1 MDQFQRLFRTDSF
14 DTVVEV
20 GTDQD
25 RKVDQLLA
33 RNPVVTK
40 HRAGIDQLWRDSSK
54 NTFARKKFFTG
65 DREKAK
71 KARRAE
77 QQAIVI
83 FARRGPNAA
92 CGGHVRCLRF
102 SFGWGFDDGDSHQPQ
117 QFFGF
122 VDHGSAQTRSHS
134 GFGIGPGQIARLHR
148 FGMFCVIP
156 LFNASPACDL
166 RRLQGWWFAVENEDQ
181 LHLIVRDETR
191 RAVEQSRKM
200 RGDAAMRIHQR
211 RAVSQ
216 ADQGQELVQFSVAV
230 NRHAFSLQLFQ
241 SQRLFY
247 NDRGEKNAHSGPII
261 QVMALTETEF
271 RFHCDAAL
279 EKLNRSLDVV
289 AENYDAEVVFQNNVL
304 TIEVEEPSPGKIVIS
319 PQTPTRQIW
328 ISAQSTSFKLD
339 WSGKT
344 FVLSSS
350 GESLNQ
356 LVGRLIGEQ
365 LGVGKIEIYEAGL

>member
-14 DTVVEV
+14 DTVVEI

-33 RNPVVTK
+33 RNPVVPK
-40 HRAGIDQLWRDSSK
+40 HRAGIDQLWRDGSK
-54 NTFARKKFFTG
+54 NTFARKKFFSG
-65 DREKAK
+65 DREKTK

-148 FGMFCVIP
+148 FGMFRVIL

-166 RRLQGWWFAVENEDQ
+166 RRLQRRWFTVENEGQ
-181 LHLIVRDETR
+181 LHLIVRDQAR
-191 RAVEQSRKM
+191 RAVEQSQKM
-200 RGDAAMRIHQR
+200 RGDAVMRIHQR

-230 NRHAFSLQLFQ
+230 YRHAFSLQLFQ